1 MILEFSVKNF
11 LSFKEKVT
19 FSMIANS
26 NKELNDNY
34 VEIGGNKVLK
44 SAAIYGANASGK
56 SNLFKILTLVVLM
69 LRSSNSVDINAKLPL
84 IPFKLDKGSVNK
96 PSEFEIKFILDETR
110 YVYGF
115 IADKDKIYDEYLY
128 YYPNGRE
135 TKIFDRTNINEYSY
149 TQKDEKILREIEAK
163 NAQNKF
169 FLATATNWN
178 FDKTKAAYNFLTNG
192 IGTCNNLEILKNM
205 AYKMYETNPDYLKDF
220 AIDFLQKA
228 DFNIEDYQISQI
240 DVPGEFLT
248 AIPEFITKTL
258 PDKPKAYQVLFKHK
272 NSDNYLSIDEESLE
286 ETENT
291 DKLLLEYVNQY
302 GLLGFIHD
310 FPVNRYYTLDKE
322 ILLKEFNYINNKDY
336 FTTIK
341 LIEYFK
347 IFFPTTTDK
356 EIEELIEKINKF
368 IYEHSMEKFISP
380 EINNLLYQ
388 NEKYYEQVEMIIKYA
403 QFMYNTLKELS
414 KANDEYIDV
423 SEINKLESNHI
434 RVNLEYDGLTI
445 HIRSLK
451 EYIDEDFKLYAIQ
464 EKKYLKFCKH
474 CGKAFIANNPK
485 ALYDTFSCKNQEN
498 VYNSRAR
505 LSSNVIKTKDGLTVK
520 VTPSEELSNEII
532 KKIKKK
538 K

>member
-1 MILEFSVKNF
+1 MKMNLEYGFNNESMPKFREYEIKLINNIKYVVPKTLENQISNYSLIYF
-11 LSFKEKVT
+11 DYYKE
-19 FSMIANS
+19 
-26 NKELNDNY
+26 ND
-34 VEIGGNKVLK
+34 K
-44 SAAIYGANASGK
+44 
-56 SNLFKILTLVVLM
+56 
-69 LRSSNSVDINAKLPL
+69 PL
-84 IPFKLDKGSVNK
+84 IDFINLGKL
-96 PSEFEIKFILDETR
+96 
-110 YVYGF
+110 
-115 IADKDKIYDEYLY
+115 
-128 YYPNGRE
+128 
-135 TKIFDRTNINEYSY
+135 
-149 TQKDEKILREIEAK
+149 
-163 NAQNKF
+163 
-169 FLATATNWN
+169 
-178 FDKTKAAYNFLTNG
+178 
-192 IGTCNNLEILKNM
+192 
-205 AYKMYETNPDYLKDF
+205 
-220 AIDFLQKA
+220 
-228 DFNIEDYQISQI
+228 
-240 DVPGEFLT
+240 
-248 AIPEFITKTL
+248 
-258 PDKPKAYQVLFKHK
+258 
-272 NSDNYLSIDEESLE
+272 SLE

-414 KANDEYIDV
+414 KANNEYIDV

>member
-1 MILEFSVKNF
+1 MKMNLEYGFNNESMPKFEEYEITVINNIKYVVPKILEIHRTNYSLIDFDDY
-11 LSFKEKVT
+11 KE
-19 FSMIANS
+19 
-26 NKELNDNY
+26 ND
-34 VEIGGNKVLK
+34 K
-44 SAAIYGANASGK
+44 
-56 SNLFKILTLVVLM
+56 
-69 LRSSNSVDINAKLPL
+69 PL
-84 IPFKLDKGSVNK
+84 ID
-96 PSEFEIKFILDETR
+96 FI
-110 YVYGF
+110 
-115 IADKDKIYDEYLY
+115 
-128 YYPNGRE
+128 
-135 TKIFDRTNINEYSY
+135 
-149 TQKDEKILREIEAK
+149 
-163 NAQNKF
+163 
-169 FLATATNWN
+169 
-178 FDKTKAAYNFLTNG
+178 
-192 IGTCNNLEILKNM
+192 NLGK
-205 AYKMYETNPDYLKDF
+205 
-220 AIDFLQKA
+220 
-228 DFNIEDYQISQI
+228 
-240 DVPGEFLT
+240 
-248 AIPEFITKTL
+248 
-258 PDKPKAYQVLFKHK
+258 
-272 NSDNYLSIDEESLE
+272 LSIEQK
-286 ETENT
+286 ENT

-302 GLLGFIHD
+302 GLLGLIHD

-341 LIEYFK
+341 IIEYFK

-380 EINNLLYQ
+380 EINSLLYQ

-451 EYIDEDFKLYAIQ
+451 EYMDEDFKLYAIQ

-505 LSSNVIKTKDGLTVK
+505 LSANVIKTKDGLTVK

>member
-1 MILEFSVKNF
+1 MKMNLEYGFNNESMPKFEEYEIKVINNIKYVVPKILEIHRTNYSLIDFDDY
-11 LSFKEKVT
+11 KE
-19 FSMIANS
+19 
-26 NKELNDNY
+26 ND
-34 VEIGGNKVLK
+34 K
-44 SAAIYGANASGK
+44 
-56 SNLFKILTLVVLM
+56 
-69 LRSSNSVDINAKLPL
+69 PL
-84 IPFKLDKGSVNK
+84 IDFINLGKL
-96 PSEFEIKFILDETR
+96 
-110 YVYGF
+110 
-115 IADKDKIYDEYLY
+115 
-128 YYPNGRE
+128 
-135 TKIFDRTNINEYSY
+135 
-149 TQKDEKILREIEAK
+149 
-163 NAQNKF
+163 
-169 FLATATNWN
+169 
-178 FDKTKAAYNFLTNG
+178 
-192 IGTCNNLEILKNM
+192 
-205 AYKMYETNPDYLKDF
+205 
-220 AIDFLQKA
+220 
-228 DFNIEDYQISQI
+228 
-240 DVPGEFLT
+240 
-248 AIPEFITKTL
+248 
-258 PDKPKAYQVLFKHK
+258 
-272 NSDNYLSIDEESLE
+272 SLE
-286 ETENT
+286 QKEDT

-302 GLLGFIHD
+302 GLLGLIHD

-322 ILLKEFNYINNKDY
+322 ILLKEFNYINNSDCFSIMKIVD
-336 FTTIK
+336 
-341 LIEYFK
+341 YFK

-434 RVNLEYDGLTI
+434 RINLEYDGLTI

-532 KKIKKK
+532 RKLKKK